1 MPGKNRY
8 LSAFTEQE
16 NLTGLAVS
24 VGLSAALL
32 NPLPLLAA
40 LVAETAYLLT
50 VPDSKWYAKRLSR
63 RHDEEIQK
71 KREELKAKTLPLLEE
86 PTQARFA
93 QMERI
98 REQLDAKSADDGG
111 WLRDVLRK
119 LDYLL
124 EKFLVFAAKD
134 MEFRRY
140 LAGVWQ
146 QECGGP
152 YPAPREMSRPN
163 SRKTAYRTAE
173 EVVPP
178 LAGKPT
184 AQMVEQVQAAYA
196 GEVTE
201 LQKSWQEETD
211 SSSRDILGK
220 RIEVL
225 KQRSEGIGKIGRILA
240 NLQHQMGLL
249 EDTFGLIND
258 QIHAR
263 SPEQVLSDI
272 EAVVY
277 QTDSMTKLLEE
288 MAPFQWGDR
297 E

>member
-8 LSAFTEQE
+8 LSALTEQE
-16 NLTGLAVS
+16 NL
-24 VGLSAALL
+24 VGIAATVALSAALL
-32 NPLPLLAA
+32 NPLPLLVG

-50 VPDSKWYAKRLSR
+50 IPDSKWYGKRLSR
-63 RHDEEIQK
+63 RHDTEIK
-71 KREELKAKTLPLLEE
+71 KRRDDLKAKFAPLLEPE
-86 PTQARFA
+86 TIVRFDR
-93 QMERI
+93 MERI
-98 REQLDAKSADDGG
+98 REQLDAKSSDDGG

-124 EKFLVFAAKD
+124 EKFLTFAAKEI
-134 MEFRRY
+134 EFRRY
-140 LAGVWQ
+140 IAGVWE

-152 YPAPREMSRPN
+152 YVVRPEKSRPN
-163 SRKTAYRTAE
+163 ARRNPYQSAAE
-173 EVVPP
+173 PVPP
-178 LAGKPT
+178 PAGRPT
-184 AQMVEQVQAAYA
+184 AHMVMEVQAAYA
-196 GEVTE
+196 EEVTAM
-201 LQKSWQEETD
+201 QNDFQAETD
-211 SSSRDILGK
+211 LSSRDILEK

-225 KQRSEGIGKIGRILA
+225 KQRGEGIGKIGRILA

-288 MAPFQWGDR
+288 MAPFQWADK